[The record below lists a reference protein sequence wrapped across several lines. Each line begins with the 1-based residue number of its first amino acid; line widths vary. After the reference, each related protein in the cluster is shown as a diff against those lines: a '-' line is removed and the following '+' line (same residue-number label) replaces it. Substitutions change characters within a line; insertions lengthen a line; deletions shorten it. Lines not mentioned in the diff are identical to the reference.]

1 MSFENSVAIGL
12 CLCTLVNLALGCLPL
27 GLFFLMLQIIFMFI
41 VISGGFKK

>member
-1 MSFENSVAIGL
+1 MIVDSSIAILL
-12 CLCTLVNLALGCLPL
+12 CMCTLISLAVGCLPL

>member
-1 MSFENSVAIGL
+1 MINNIVAIGL
-12 CLCTLVNLALGCLPL
+12 CACTLFSLALGCLPL